1 MTARDLVGVRTEL
14 AAGRETAVSL
24 IERSIEAAGTP
35 ACRGAFLLPTFDAAR
50 DAARRA
56 DEDTRRTG
64 TPAPLG
70 GLAVSIKDLF
80 DVAGETTAAASK
92 VLADEAPAAT
102 DCPAVARLRAAG
114 AALIGRTNMS
124 EFAFS
129 GLGLNPHYG
138 TPRSPWRAD
147 VKGDERIAGGSS
159 SGAAASA
166 ATEVAPPD
174 VEPPGT
180 RPP

>member
-1 MTARDLVGVRTEL
+1 MTARDLVGVRAEL
-14 AAGRETAVSL
+14 AAGCETAVAL

-56 DEDTRRTG
+56 DEGARRTG

-80 DVAGETTAAASK
+80 DVAGETTGAGSK
-92 VLADEAPAAT
+92 VLADEAPAAA

-129 GLGLNPHYG
+129 GVGINPHHG
-138 TPRSPWRAD
+138 TPVNAAAAALGSVARAP
-147 VKGDERIAGGSS
+147 GGST
-159 SGAAASA
+159 SGGATSASGGIA
-166 ATEVAPPD
+166 RVTI
-174 VEPPGT
+174 
-180 RPP
+180 